1 MSKEFHI
8 TYSCELVDES
18 AKFSVT
24 KIQRLMK
31 DGGAEFISK
40 NDDYDGFMDIVFH
53 HNTTQDQV
61 TKLCSKIID
70 TLKTQTSHVSVSVY
84 EHQPSVLIDTKDA
97 KNQEEFKS
105 FVEKVASEHGGTAVG
120 FDEKDPTL
128 LRVDFSKSSERQSF
142 QNDFTAKAGEQM
154 INGYSSV
161 NIYPDWEDIT
171 ILQKNTYKEEPKKNT
186 KYGY

>member
-8 TYSCELVDES
+8 TYSCELIDES

-31 DGGAEFISK
+31 EGGAEFISK

-53 HNTTQDQV
+53 HNTSQDQI
-61 TKLCSKIID
+61 TKLCNKIID
-70 TLKTQTSHVSVSVY
+70 TLKTQTSYVSVSVY

-97 KNQEEFKS
+97 KDQDAFKS
-105 FVEKVASEHGGTAVG
+105 FVEKVSSEHGGVSVKVDAA
-120 FDEKDPTL
+120 DPSL

-154 INGYSSV
+154 KNGHSSV

-171 ILQKNTYKEEPKKNT
+171 ILQKNTYKEEPKKSP